1 MYAPLSVIT
10 CPRTPSTRPSDV
22 AAISS
27 SLEIRPTRQ
36 NLAEI
41 NPLIQESFKLHLPRQ
56 PKASSLL
63 EKALDGV
70 G

>member
-1 MYAPLSVIT
+1 MFLNRWSQT
-10 CPRTPSTRPSDV
+10 LKNFK
-22 AAISS
+22 

-41 NPLIQESFKLHLPRQ
+41 KPLIQESFKLHLPRQ

-70 G
+70 GKNSSTL

>member
-1 MYAPLSVIT
+1 GSLMFLNRWSQAL
-10 CPRTPSTRPSDV
+10 RNFN
-22 AAISS
+22 